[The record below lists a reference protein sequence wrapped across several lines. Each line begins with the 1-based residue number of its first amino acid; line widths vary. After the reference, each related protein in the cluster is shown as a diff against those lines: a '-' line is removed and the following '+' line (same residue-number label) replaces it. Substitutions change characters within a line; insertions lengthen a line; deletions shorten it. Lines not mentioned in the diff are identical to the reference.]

1 MVAGNTFAIGVA
13 QTDLEDWIG
22 AARPLKRYWANSA
35 GRGIEGG
42 DDRDWFGY
50 SLDHI
55 STISNVRRSQVLLIY
70 KIYCII
76 GLYVE

>member
-55 STISNVRRSQVLLIY
+55 STIYRMLDEVKYCLSIKYIVL
-70 KIYCII
+70 
-76 GLYVE
+76 